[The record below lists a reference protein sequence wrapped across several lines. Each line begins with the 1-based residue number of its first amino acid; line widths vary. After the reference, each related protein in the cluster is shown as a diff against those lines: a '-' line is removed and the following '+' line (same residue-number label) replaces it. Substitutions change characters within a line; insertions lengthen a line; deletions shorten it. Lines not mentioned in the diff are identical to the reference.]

1 MNMDEIEN
9 KIQLEII
16 NVNKTIANKRRGNES
31 KENINLR
38 ANMIFC
44 MASKQ
49 SKEERGKRKK
59 EKKRKEKTF
68 QAKPRRITIHVPPRE
83 EKNAGTNQ
91 MMRWNYS
98 HNH

>member
-59 EKKRKEKTF
+59 EKKKHFRLNHAESPYTYHPERKRMPGQIK
-68 QAKPRRITIHVPPRE
+68 
-83 EKNAGTNQ
+83 
-91 MMRWNYS
+91 
-98 HNH
+98 

>member
-59 EKKRKEKTF
+59 EKKRKEKKKHF
-68 QAKPRRITIHVPPRE
+68 RL
-83 EKNAGTNQ
+83 
-91 MMRWNYS
+91 
-98 HNH
+98 NHAESPYTCHPERKRMPGQIK